1 MDENGCNRDTTF
13 LVMDPILFEAEII
26 DSTGTSC
33 NDGTDGA
40 AEVIITSNPQSIPDF
55 IFLWNGI
62 QGEMIQDDLPAG
74 PNTLT
79 IVGNNCNIDLEFS
92 IPNPSI
98 ITLDNRDEM
107 IITQCADECTG
118 SVTLLASGG
127 TSNNGD
133 FTFNWLD
140 GTPGPTRDDLCP
152 GVHQVM
158 IEDDN
163 GCVILDSVTV
173 MNRAALNFNIVDVRN
188 VGCSSGQGGSIEVN
202 ANGGCGNFTFEWTDN
217 VSSTN
222 LAEDLIQGDYSITVT
237 DSCGCTQVIDT
248 MVLGETPIFAELD
261 LGFEGACPGDLVCV
275 GIDPS
280 TITGGS
286 GSGYTFTID
295 SGTLGERVPIDSCLM
310 ILPGPHTVDVFDDS
324 TPPCIT
330 SETDIIGVA
339 WTPEEAICVD
349 SFFCDQV
356 TLNPT
361 RSTIITAIVTD
372 ENGCTAADQ
381 ILLSVDAVRRV
392 FLPNTFMPESSED
405 NRFMILTGPGVEEIQ
420 DFLIYDRYGNL
431 VFELPEEAKPFPHSL
446 EDGWDGRNGVR
457 RYEQGVYAWI
467 ANIRFSDGEVITF
480 NGGVTLIR

>member
-1 MDENGCNRDTTF
+1 
-13 LVMDPILFEAEII
+13 
-26 DSTGTSC
+26 
-33 NDGTDGA
+33 
-40 AEVIITSNPQSIPDF
+40 
-55 IFLWNGI
+55 
-62 QGEMIQDDLPAG
+62 MIQDDLPAG

-79 IVGNNCNIDLEFS
+79 IVGNNCSIELEFS

-118 SVTLLASGG
+118 AVTLLASGG

-133 FTFNWLD
+133 YTFNWLD
-140 GTPGPTRDDLCP
+140 GFMGDTRDDLCP
-152 GVHQVM
+152 GVQQVM

-173 MNRAALNFNIVDVRN
+173 MNRDALNFNIVDVRN
-188 VGCSSGQGGSIEVN
+188 VGCSSGEGGSIEVN

-217 VSSTN
+217 VSITN
-222 LAEDLIQGDYSITVT
+222 IAEDLIQGDYSITVT
-237 DSCGCTQVIDT
+237 DSCGCTKVIDT

-261 LGFEGACPGDLVCV
+261 LRFDGACPGDLVCV
-275 GIDPS
+275 GINPN

-324 TPPCIT
+324 TPPCTFSFGLVDIPGPSPLSIDIGPDEINT
-330 SETDIIGVA
+330 SIGEEPLELTADIISETEIIGVA

-356 TLNPT
+356 TLAPVT
-361 RSTIITAIVTD
+361 STIITAIVTD
-372 ENGCTAADQ
+372 ENGCTAVDQ
-381 ILLSVDAVRRV
+381 ILLTVDAVRRV

-420 DFLIYDRYGNL
+420 EFLIYDRYGNV
-431 VFELPEEAKPFPHSL
+431 VFQLPEEAKPFPHSL
-446 EDGWDGRNGVR
+446 EDGWDGRNGAR